1 MRSIK
6 EQQSYL
12 AYIPDNHNLKYIF
25 QINRKVAAIMEK
37 ANIQK
42 YFKYNI
48 IYSAL
53 ILFSFPVF
61 LILCTLF
68 LFYSDTYI
76 DKIIYTS
83 LVYFFLLLFLSSMLG
98 DKINTPEKNM
108 QHAYHQL
115 AFENAT
121 QGIAYLTHDLNII
134 ALNPSMA
141 DLLEISV
148 DNLENQNWYRLA
160 NLSHQSLL
168 EKQYTSEIIP
178 AVEAHGF
185 WHGISK
191 MVTKSGKVMHVNCMI
206 FAASEDVYTVYL
218 HEANID
224 KTVFREISSLR
235 DQLYQAQRREVVGK
249 LAGGLAH
256 DFNNLLATI
265 TGFADLLVKDLPKDQ
280 DVHRFASRILSASRH
295 AKELV
300 VQMLSF
306 NRVTITDFNRLNIS
320 RIIDESVSLL
330 AGALPPSTHLT
341 FIDEMQNPSGI
352 NANATQL
359 HQVVMNL
366 VVNAND
372 ALAGQTGNIEVRL
385 FDVPQDHPDIQLLNP
400 TEIKAIRYDNWLD
413 IAEDNQAYIRATTGQ
428 LTKSEQYACLSI
440 QDNGPGMTQYILQKI
455 FDPFFTTKAAKKSSG
470 LGLSVTRSILNQH
483 HAGVIVRTKRHQGTV
498 FSIFFPVTSIIVEDN
513 QKTSTKAD
521 ENPLEGNVL
530 IIDDDI
536 SVGDMLSTNLE
547 RFGME
552 VSVVEGAE
560 EALAVLDET
569 PQHWDLIITDQTMPG
584 MTGIDFI
591 RKIRNSDTNIPII
604 LYSGDIQNVSE
615 KNATAIGASAYLAKP
630 IQIDDMVNTIKS
642 VMHSTAHTSDPVPL
656 KHHTQS

>member
-1 MRSIK
+1 MERENLIK
-6 EQQSYL
+6 FFKE
-12 AYIPDNHNLKYIF
+12 NLFYALIILLSF
-25 QINRKVAAIMEK
+25 PAFLGICI
-37 ANIQK
+37 
-42 YFKYNI
+42 YFL
-48 IYSAL
+48 IYS
-53 ILFSFPVF
+53 
-61 LILCTLF
+61 
-68 LFYSDTYI
+68 SDYI
-76 DKIIYTS
+76 DKIIYIS
-83 LVYFFLLLFLSSMLG
+83 LIYFFILLVVSNSLG
-98 DKINTPEKNM
+98 EKNYLRR
-108 QHAYHQL
+108 QREPDNYHKI
-115 AFENAT
+115 AFDTAKH
-121 QGIAYLTHDLNII
+121 GIAYITNDFSILDI
-134 ALNPSMA
+134 NPSMTS
-141 DLLEISV
+141 LLETSRETALNQ
-148 DNLENQNWYRLA
+148 DWFNLS
-160 NLSHQSLL
+160 NLSHRTVL
-168 EKQYTSEIIP
+168 EKQYQKDILP
-178 AVEAHGF
+178 AISSKGF
-185 WHGISK
+185 WYGVSK
-191 MVTKSGKVMHVNCMI
+191 IVTKSGKVMHVNCMI
-206 FAASEDVYTVYL
+206 FKATENIFTIYM
-218 HEANID
+218 HETNIEQ
-224 KTVFREISSLR
+224 TVFQEVASLR

-341 FIDEMQNPSGI
+341 FLDEMKNPAGI

-372 ALAGQTGNIEVRL
+372 ALAGQTGEIEVRL
-385 FDVPQDHPDIQLLNP
+385 FDVQQSHPDIELLNP
-400 TEIKAIRYDNWLD
+400 CDTKGIRYDNWLN
-413 IAEDNQAYIRATTGQ
+413 IEEDNQGYIRASTGQ
-428 LTKSEQYACLSI
+428 LSKSEQYACLSI
-440 QDNGPGMTQYILQKI
+440 QDNGPGMTQFILQKI

-483 HAGVIVRTKRHQGTV
+483 HAGVIVRTKRGEGTV
-498 FSIFFPVTSIIVEDN
+498 FSIYFPVTSIIVDDKQQMTTQSE
-513 QKTSTKAD
+513 

-547 RFGME
+547 RFGLE

-560 EALAVLDET
+560 EALKILSET
-569 PQHWDLIITDQTMPG
+569 PKHWDLIITDQTMPG

-591 RKIRNSDTNIPII
+591 RKIRNSDENLPII

-615 KNATAIGASAYLAKP
+615 KNVSAIGASAFLSKP
-630 IQIDDMVNTIKS
+630 IQIDDMVDTIK
-642 VMHSTAHTSDPVPL
+642 TILYPN
-656 KHHTQS
+656 